1 MFIRKSLVALAAA
14 VLLAGCAGT
23 ASGTGTSA
31 GTDTPSAPTQSKT
44 LTVVTHDSFALDKA
58 TIAKF
63 ASETGYEVTYVAP
76 GDVGTVV
83 NQLIL
88 TKDAP
93 MGDVVYGIDNTFAGR
108 AIGAGI
114 LSPYASP
121 DLPKGAEAY
130 AADGSNS
137 LTPIDY
143 GDVCLN
149 ADTTWFK
156 NKGIAVPQTL
166 DDLLKPEYKG
176 LLVVENPATSSP
188 GMAFLAAT
196 VGAKGE
202 DGYLDYWKALKAN
215 GVKVVKGW
223 TDAYTV
229 AFSGSSGKG
238 AYPLV
243 VSYSSS
249 PAYEHA
255 TQALT
260 RTCFR
265 QVEYAGVLAGAQ
277 NEVGARA
284 FVDFMLSEQVQA
296 QIPEQMYM
304 DPVDPDVK
312 LPADWARYAPVVTD
326 PILVPAAEIGAK
338 RDEWIKAWTAT
349 VIG

>member
-1 MFIRKSLVALAAA
+1 MSIRKSLVAVAAA
-14 VLLAGCAGT
+14 VLLAGCAGP
-23 ASGTGTSA
+23 ASGTMSPTGA
-31 GTDTPSAPTQSKT
+31 DTPSAPTRSNT
-44 LTVVTHDSFALDKA
+44 LTVVTHDSFALDKD

-63 ASETGYEVTYVAP
+63 ASETGYDVNYVSP

-93 MGDVVYGIDNTFAGR
+93 LGDVVYGIDNTFAGR
-108 AIGAGI
+108 AIDAGI
-114 LSPYASP
+114 FSPYASP

-130 AADGSNS
+130 AADDANS

-149 ADTTWFK
+149 ADTAWFK
-156 NKGIAVPQTL
+156 NKGLAVPQTL
-166 DDLLKPEYKG
+166 IDLLRPEYKN

-196 VGAKGE
+196 VGAMGE
-202 DGYLDYWKALKAN
+202 DGYLDYWKGLKAN
-215 GVKVVKGW
+215 GVKVAKGW
-223 TDAYTV
+223 TEAYTV
-229 AFSGSSGKG
+229 QFSGSSGKG
-238 AYPLV
+238 DRPLV

-260 RTCFR
+260 QTCFR
-265 QVEYAGVLAGAQ
+265 QVEYAGVLAGSQ
-277 NEVGARA
+277 NEVGART
-284 FVDFMLSEQVQA
+284 FIDFMLSPEVQA

-304 DPVDPDVK
+304 DPIDPEVE
-312 LPADWARYAPVVTD
+312 LPADWAKYAPVVES
-326 PILVPAAEIGAK
+326 PITVPAAELGAK
-338 RDEWIKAWTAT
+338 RDQWIKAWTAA